1 MIGLHGAMLCDL
13 TDSHNSDIDI
23 HVDVDVDIDQ
33 KKRINDHNNDNNN
46 GDRDGHGNGNGDLNG
61 STNNDSILKNLLA
74 SQSSSSDEII
84 QHATETAVVLIAGE
98 SNPCSG
104 ISCLYST
111 IPLFLYCFSFLLFT
125 VILMVILSDI

>member
-23 HVDVDVDIDQ
+23 HVDNDIYQ
-33 KKRINDHNNDNNN
+33 NKSTNDHNNENNN
-46 GDRDGHGNGNGDLNG
+46 GDRDGHGNGNRDLNG
-61 STNNDSILKNLLA
+61 STNNDSILKNLLT

-98 SNPCSG
+98 SNTF
-104 ISCLYST
+104 Y
-111 IPLFLYCFSFLLFT
+111 SFLLFT
-125 VILMVILSDI
+125 VILMVIFSDK

>member
-23 HVDVDVDIDQ
+23 DIATDP
-33 KKRINDHNNDNNN
+33 KKSTNDHNNENNN
-46 GDRDGHGNGNGDLNG
+46 GDRDGHGNGNGDLDG
-61 STNNDSILKNLLA
+61 STNNDSILKNLLT
-74 SQSSSSDEII
+74 SQSSSDEII

-104 ISCLYST
+104 FSCLYST

-125 VILMVILSDI
+125 VILMVIFSDK

>member
-23 HVDVDVDIDQ
+23 HVDIATDPN
-33 KKRINDHNNDNNN
+33 KSTNDHNNDNNN
-46 GDRDGHGNGNGDLNG
+46 GDRDGHGNGNGDLDG
-61 STNNDSILKNLLA
+61 STNNDSILKNLLT

-104 ISCLYST
+104 FFLSLFHYSS
-111 IPLFLYCFSFLLFT
+111 IPLLFFILIIYCHTNGNIFR
-125 VILMVILSDI
+125 